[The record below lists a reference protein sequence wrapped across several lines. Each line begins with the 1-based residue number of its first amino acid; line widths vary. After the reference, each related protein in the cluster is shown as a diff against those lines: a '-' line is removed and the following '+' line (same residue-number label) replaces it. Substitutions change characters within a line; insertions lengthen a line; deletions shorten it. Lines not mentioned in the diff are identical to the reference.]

1 MAGLAHVS
9 VLVQY
14 TRWDKE
20 IEMADITYATDGKES
35 NFVAESP
42 AGEEFLGGPELT
54 VPDYEADAYLER
66 ARAAG
71 LTILPFP

>member
-1 MAGLAHVS
+1 
-9 VLVQY
+9 
-14 TRWDKE
+14 
-20 IEMADITYATDGKES
+20 MADITYATDGKEL
-35 NFVAESP
+35 NFVAELP

>member
-1 MAGLAHVS
+1 MARCSL
-9 VLVQY
+9 
-14 TRWDKE
+14 WDQE
-20 IEMADITYATDGKES
+20 IEMADITYATDGNES
-35 NFVAESP
+35 NFVAETP

-54 VPDYEADAYLER
+54 VPDHEAEAFLER

>member
-1 MAGLAHVS
+1 MPAG
-9 VLVQY
+9 
-14 TRWDKE
+14 DKE

>member
-1 MAGLAHVS
+1 
-9 VLVQY
+9 
-14 TRWDKE
+14 
-20 IEMADITYATDGKES
+20 MADITYATDGKES
-35 NFVAESP
+35 NFVAELP

-54 VPDYEADAYLER
+54 VPDYEADVYLER